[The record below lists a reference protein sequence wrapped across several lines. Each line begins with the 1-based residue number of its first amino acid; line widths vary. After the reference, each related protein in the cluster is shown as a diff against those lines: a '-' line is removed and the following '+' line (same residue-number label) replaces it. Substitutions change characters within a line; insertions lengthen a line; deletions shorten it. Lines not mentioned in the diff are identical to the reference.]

1 MSNINKDE
9 QHILDLTDKQGR
21 VDLKQEVENKFPDNL
36 QKLIKA
42 RDLRGFLYM
51 LINSV
56 INWTNDNVDLRAY
69 ENQTLTVNA
78 NGQTVFNLAKIPV
91 NPEKDAVLTVDG
103 VKQQYGDDFTIL
115 GSVLT
120 FIPNA
125 EWELKPTHKVV
136 LKYRYYLDNMGNG
149 GGSGGGGIT
158 PSFNYIEVAIANQTN
173 ITITHNLGRLPI
185 GISIYQSLGGGEF
198 ELVNTEVI
206 ATNTTITVGFGVSF
220 NGKLLFV

>member
-1 MSNINKDE
+1 MININKNE

-21 VDLKQEVENKFPDNL
+21 VDLKQEVEDQFPNNL
-36 QKLIKA
+36 QKEITA
-42 RDLRGFLYM
+42 SRLRNFLYM

-91 NPEKDAVLTVDG
+91 NAEKDAVLTVDG

-115 GSVLT
+115 GNVLT
-120 FIPNA
+120 FIPNS

-136 LKYRYYLDNMGNG
+136 LKYRYYLDNMGTG
-149 GGSGGGGIT
+149 GGTGGGNNTGG
-158 PSFNYIEVAIANQTN
+158 FNFIEVNIASQNT
-173 ITITHNLGRLPI
+173 ITVTHNLGRLPI

-206 ATNTTITVGFGVSF
+206 ATNTTITVGFGASF

>member
-1 MSNINKDE
+1 MSNINKAE
-9 QHILDLTDKQGR
+9 QHILDLSDKKGR

-56 INWTNDNVDLRAY
+56 INWINDNVDLRAY

-78 NGQTVFNLAKIPV
+78 NGQTVFSLAKIPV
-91 NPEKDAVLTVDG
+91 NPEKDAVLSVDG

-149 GGSGGGGIT
+149 GGSGGGGGVT
-158 PSFNYIEVAIANQTN
+158 PSFNYIEVAIASQTSV
-173 ITITHNLGRLPI
+173 TITHNLGRLPI
-185 GISIYQSLGGGEF
+185 GIMVYDNLGN
-198 ELVNTEVI
+198 VVI
-206 ATNTTITVGFGVSF
+206 CSEQATNSTLTLEFSQAFTGTV
-220 NGKLLFV
+220 LFI